1 MDHNDSRKGLYGNLT
16 LWTMMVQKKAIM
28 AILPVRFYK
37 NMASLVVN
45 SVVLYYLFNNEP
57 VKRLIEQIQFPS
69 LLRKQ

>member
-1 MDHNDSRKGLYGNLT
+1 
-16 LWTMMVQKKAIM
+16 MMVQKKAIM